1 MSWSNSDTI
10 FLVAMLVLAF
20 GLWYFIRLD
29 KKSKEKRMKEI
40 RKNRIVIFSTLTKDE
55 FEDLK
60 GVLDFGEVSDQELSL
75 IKEDDEK
82 IYVSDQV
89 KEKNKRKE
97 DC

>member
-29 KKSKEKRMKEI
+29 KKSKERRMKEI
-40 RKNRIVIFSTLTKDE
+40 RKNRIAIFSTLTKDE

-75 IKEDDEK
+75 IKDEDVDK
-82 IYVSDQV
+82 IT
-89 KEKNKRKE
+89 KRE
-97 DC
+97 GGLLGDG

>member
-29 KKSKEKRMKEI
+29 KKSKERRMKEI

-75 IKEDDEK
+75 IKDEDVDKISLTKGGLLDE
-82 IYVSDQV
+82 
-89 KEKNKRKE
+89 
-97 DC
+97 